1 MAVPSIVTPPSA
13 PVVEVEA
20 PIHAIEPAA
29 PQPINPAPVQTPP
42 VWAKPQAQPNG
53 NRPYFFAQATKG
65 SSPVEAPAPRWPR
78 RSPEPVA
85 SAQPGASKAALA
97 VDDRPELESL
107 SFPKDGLSR
116 AVAGIPQPARR
127 DEVGGHDDRRNG
139 QTDPTAAAQP
149 ERLRVL
155 LVDDNASVLRFLASA
170 FSSNHCQVTTAATA
184 EQALE
189 QLGDDPFHLVVSD
202 IKMPGLSGLDLLRAV
217 KGRQP
222 GTPVVLITG
231 VPSVNSAVFGLRHG
245 AYDYLPKPFSVTEV
259 KDLIQRLRRDRADG
273 NGNVNYP
280 AGLTEELARRQAGV
294 EAISRIGE
302 VALQGLEPSVFAEKV
317 LEYTMQSL
325 RCDGA
330 LMLLRDQAGQFNA
343 SRKGEPSLVGQ
354 ILALLHASFGD
365 VVKTAGRE
373 TLVLTKPE
381 HGFEGLAAL
390 VPGVGDAMGILCIG
404 RAADNGAFL
413 PDEKALLLGYAQTT
427 AVALQKILPAR
438 ASRTE
443 PDRHDRVVRDR
454 ARVEGPVPQ
463 GPLRARVAVLRRA
476 RDGHG
481 RPGGRRRPDEPR
493 RHAARPRQAGHH
505 GQHPPQAAAADRGG
519 VRADPHPSGGRR
531 QDPAS
536 RCDSSRARPR
546 RSATTTSAT
555 TARATRTA

>member
-1 MAVPSIVTPPSA
+1 VTAETS
-13 PVVEVEA
+13 
-20 PIHAIEPAA
+20 
-29 PQPINPAPVQTPP
+29 QTL
-42 VWAKPQAQPNG
+42 
-53 NRPYFFAQATKG
+53 TKG
-65 SSPVEAPAPRWPR
+65 G
-78 RSPEPVA
+78 
-85 SAQPGASKAALA
+85 AQL
-97 VDDRPELESL
+97 
-107 SFPKDGLSR
+107 
-116 AVAGIPQPARR
+116 
-127 DEVGGHDDRRNG
+127 
-139 QTDPTAAAQP
+139 

-155 LVDDNASVLRFLASA
+155 LVDDNASVLRFLAATFSA
-170 FSSNHCQVTTAATA
+170 NHCQVTTASTA

-189 QLGDDPFHLVVSD
+189 QLGDDPYDLLVSD

-217 KGRQP
+217 KGKQP

-245 AYDYLPKPFSVTEV
+245 AYDYLPKPFSITEI

-330 LMLLRDQAGQFNA
+330 LMLLRDQGGQFNA
-343 SRKGEPSLVGQ
+343 SRKGEPALVGQ

-365 VVKTAGRE
+365 VVKTGGRE

-390 VPGVGDAMGILCIG
+390 VPGVGDAMGILCVG

-427 AVALQKILPAR
+427 AVALQKILLREHLERNLIDTIASFVIALESKDPYLKGHSARVSLYSGELATVMGVPPAEVVLMSR
-438 ASRTE
+438 AGMLHDLGKLVIMDNILRKPRQLTEEEFELIRTHPVVGDKILKPLRFLACE
-443 PDRHDRVVRDR
+443 AKAVRHHHERYDGKGYPDGLKGDDIPLIARVVTVADAFDAMTSDR
-454 ARVEGPVPQ
+454 PYRSKRPVATAMEEIVR
-463 GPLRARVAVLRRA
+463 G
-476 RDGHG
+476 
-481 RPGGRRRPDEPR
+481 
-493 RHAARPRQAGHH
+493 AGT
-505 GQHPPQAAAADRGG
+505 QFDPAAADAFSTIPLARLEQISQHLDL
-519 VRADPHPSGGRR
+519 RAVALADAAPPLVEIR
-531 QDPAS
+531 
-536 RCDSSRARPR
+536 
-546 RSATTTSAT
+546 
-555 TARATRTA
+555 